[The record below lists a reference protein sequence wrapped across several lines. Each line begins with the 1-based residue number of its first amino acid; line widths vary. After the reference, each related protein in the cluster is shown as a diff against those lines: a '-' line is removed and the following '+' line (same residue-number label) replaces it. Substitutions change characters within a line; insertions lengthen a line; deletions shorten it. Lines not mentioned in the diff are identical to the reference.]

1 MTTLIQERFSLSEQS
16 KVIIVHGAIRRRTT
30 EVWMEALRS
39 YLSTRGIPAECFCW
53 SGIPAAFATRSASRK
68 LIARLKELRERRV
81 AIWCKSTGA
90 DVVNLA
96 AAHVKPYAIVQVA
109 PGFVASGELTP
120 GARRVT
126 VRLARDT
133 FLEFWEKLRVVHRI
147 PAGENPGHIIIG
159 PAEIEHHDLN
169 YDREVSLF
177 DQRRVHLY
185 ALYAELLAAEL
196 TPSV

>member
-96 AAHVKPYAIVQVA
+96 A
-109 PGFVASGELTP
+109 ELTP

-169 YDREVSLF
+169 YDREVILF